1 MRHMAVSMVTKTPV
15 RPIPALGGEEQRLR
29 FAQAAFLA
37 AQLSSSPGPTFTQ
50 TELSSPA
57 FKGPEHTCRVPS
69 NWLTKPL
76 LRESEA
82 RRLNPRPAPISFT
95 SILQVSCL
103 RAGARGRD
111 SPLQLCAAL
120 KGLCFPKFHTS

>member
-82 RRLNPRPAPISFT
+82 WRLNPRPAPHLIHIYPAGQLPQSRRKREGFSPST
-95 SILQVSCL
+95 L
-103 RAGARGRD
+103 RCPQRLML
-111 SPLQLCAAL
+111 P
-120 KGLCFPKFHTS
+120 